1 MRAANVLGLIIA
13 CLWLGGCLALGVSA
27 VFLFVLVNPDTN
39 GGLDVNHIQLG
50 EIFGIMFKLWTYVGL
65 GCLAGIVLTRL
76 VAWAMQMKQR
86 QFGLAQAI
94 SVAVLAALIVTTLA
108 AARAT
113 LAAGAAHE
121 AMEKAREPEAEK
133 TALADFNLAHKAS
146 RERSNWMVI
155 ALALVIGGLGIGLAR
170 RGRDSASA
178 PGEGA

>member
-27 VFLFVLVNPDTN
+27 GLLFGYVDADA
-39 GGLDVNHIQLG
+39 LDVNREQLG
-50 EIFGIMFKLWTYVGL
+50 ELFGVMFETWTRIGL

-76 VAWAMQMKQR
+76 VAWAILVKRR

-170 RGRDSASA
+170 RSRDSASA
-178 PGEGA
+178 PGGAA